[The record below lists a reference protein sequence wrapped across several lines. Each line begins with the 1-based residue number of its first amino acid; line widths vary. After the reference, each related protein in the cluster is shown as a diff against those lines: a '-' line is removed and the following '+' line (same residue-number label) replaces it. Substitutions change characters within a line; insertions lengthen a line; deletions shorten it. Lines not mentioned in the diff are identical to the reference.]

1 MSADSA
7 THYAMKR
14 EVNLPVEEAEERVRL
29 ALGEEGFGVLTQI
42 DLTSVFQKKLGKSI
56 RPYRIFGACNPVL
69 AHQAITTET
78 DIGLLLPCNVI
89 VYEGEGEG
97 TCVVAAIDPV
107 AQLGIAGREDLLPI
121 AEDVKARLERVLAA
135 V

>member
-1 MSADSA
+1 MLLA
-7 THYAMKR
+7 TR
-14 EVNLPVEEAEERVRL
+14 
-29 ALGEEGFGVLTQI
+29 T
-42 DLTSVFQKKLGKSI
+42 GKEI
-56 RPYRIFGACNPVL
+56 
-69 AHQAITTET
+69 
-78 DIGLLLPCNVI
+78 DIGLLLPCNVV

-107 AQLGIAGREDLLPI
+107 AQLVIAGREDLRSI

>member
-1 MSADSA
+1 MADWTESVSYSPLELA
-7 THYAMKR
+7 S
-14 EVNLPVEEAEERVRL
+14 ELP
-29 ALGEEGFGVLTQI
+29 
-42 DLTSVFQKKLGKSI
+42 S
-56 RPYRIFGACNPVL
+56 N
-69 AHQAITTET
+69 QAITAEI
-78 DIGLLLPCNVI
+78 DIGLLLPCNVV

-107 AQLGIAGREDLLPI
+107 AQLVVAGREDLRSI